1 MKFTALITAG
11 LLSASALAK
20 QAAYKY
26 ERLDKNDAVSCLGE
40 KPPVSDADITRSS
53 SLLISRKVST
63 S

>member
-26 ERLDKNDAVSCLGE
+26 ERLDKNDAVSCLSENHELAILILLG
-40 KPPVSDADITRSS
+40 PPRC
-53 SLLISRKVST
+53 
-63 S
+63 